1 MIETERLFLRGMVRR
16 DFPAFTA
23 IWREPE
29 VVRFIGGKPFS
40 EAESWGRFKGN
51 AGSWV
56 LGGHGQSGIFQKA
69 DGVLLWQLGFFT
81 ASHGLGADFNGAPEG
96 SCVLCGK
103 AQGQG
108 YGPEAMMA
116 AHDWF
121 NAQIF
126 GGGGWRMI
134 DVGHGVT
141 LRLAARFG
149 YRWCEK
155 RNLWAIV

>member
-16 DFPAFTA
+16 DFPAFMA

-96 SCVLCGK
+96 ELG
-103 AQGQG
+103 A
-108 YGPEAMMA
+108 
-116 AHDWF
+116 
-121 NAQIF
+121 
-126 GGGGWRMI
+126 
-134 DVGHGVT
+134 
-141 LRLAARFG
+141 LRKGAGAR
-149 YRWCEK
+149 
-155 RNLWAIV
+155 LWARGDDGCA